1 MKHRITTLILI
12 LSLFTSCSTLKPI
25 NSEYNLIRTSTSPEV
40 YRYGNGKILIYN
52 GAGYLNKID
61 DTARLNIW
69 INDKALGQLRAN
81 EYVVLYLLP
90 DTYKFKIKHKDGLN
104 FENVLTIK
112 IDNNTS
118 VINVKPTI
126 KSNNIEITNTIPLNF
141 RWYRNVIK

>member
-40 YRYGNGKILIYN
+40 YRHGNGKILIYN

-104 FENVLTIK
+104 FENVHTIK

-118 VINVKPTI
+118 VINVKPSI